1 MHHLRYIYSILLQL
15 VLSLFFTK
23 VHGQSSKKTMFKFPD
38 TGLQTSFT
46 NTYGEDHDYTINP
59 PLYKSY
65 SKDIVVDSNTL
76 LMWQKTDGGEM
87 SIEFARKY
95 CDTLTLGGFTD
106 WRLPTALEAYSLITI
121 QKTPPAI
128 NTTYFT
134 NTGAEYWWTSE
145 IQVGDTNKIWVTN
158 AGGGIG
164 NHSKLETLSSGGTKK
179 FHVRA
184 VRNTYSTMVNQRFSV
199 INNLVFDSLSSLIW
213 IQIPDTTLKT
223 WEEALRYAENF
234 NTGSIDN
241 WRLPNIKEL
250 QSLVDLNTSNPSIRK
265 SVFPTAVIGQFWS
278 STTTPNQIDKAW
290 YLDTRFGITTYA
302 LKTVQKKCWLVSSA
316 QQTNGYHSIYNNSSN
331 SIVYPNPNCGEFYLQ
346 LPELNTAAE
355 SENEINSTKNYCLKI
370 FLPNGLLVNEITIN
384 NPKMP
389 ITLNPIAAGNYILE
403 ITGGRITSPIHN
415 QLIIQTEF

>member
-1 MHHLRYIYSILLQL
+1 
-15 VLSLFFTK
+15 
-23 VHGQSSKKTMFKFPD
+23 
-38 TGLQTSFT
+38 
-46 NTYGEDHDYTINP
+46 
-59 PLYKSY
+59 
-65 SKDIVVDSNTL
+65 
-76 LMWQKTDGGEM
+76 MWQKTDGGEM

-164 NHSKLETLSSGGTKK
+164 NHSKLETLSAGGTKK

-184 VRNTYSTMVNQRFSV
+184 VRNTYSTIVNQRFSI

-213 IQIPDTTLKT
+213 IQIPDTTSKT
-223 WEEALRYAENF
+223 WEEALSYAENF
-234 NTGSIDN
+234 NTGSIYN

-250 QSLVDLNTSNPSIRK
+250 QSLVDLNTTNPSIRK
-265 SVFPTAVIGQFWS
+265 SVFLNAVIGQFWS
-278 STTTPNQIDKAW
+278 SSTTPNQIDKAW

-302 LKTVQKKCWLVSSA
+302 LKTVKKKCWLVSSE
-316 QQTNGYHSIYNNSSN
+316 QQTNGYHSIYINCSN
-331 SIVYPNPNCGEFYLQ
+331 SIVYPNPNSGEFHLQ
-346 LPELNTAAE
+346 LPEFNTAE
-355 SENEINSTKNYCLKI
+355 SGENGINTTINYCLKI
-370 FLPNGLLVNEITIN
+370 FLQNGLLVKEIILKSLVT
-384 NPKMP
+384 P
-389 ITLNPIAAGNYILE
+389 ITLNIMEAGNYFIE
-403 ITGGRITSPIHN
+403 ITGGRLTSPIRS
-415 QLIIQTEF
+415 QLVIQPKF

>member
-1 MHHLRYIYSILLQL
+1 MLHFRYFLSAFLQL
-15 VLSLFFTK
+15 VISLFFTK
-23 VHGQSSKKTMFKFPD
+23 IQGQSSKKTMFKFPD

-46 NTYGEDHDYTINP
+46 NTLGEDHDYIINP

-65 SKDIVVDSNTL
+65 SKDIVLDSNTL

-164 NHSKLETLSSGGTKK
+164 NHSKLETLSAGGTKK

-184 VRNTYSTMVNQRFSV
+184 VRNTYSTIVNQRFSI

-213 IQIPDTTLKT
+213 IQIPDTTSKT
-223 WEEALRYAENF
+223 WEEALSYAEIF
-234 NTGSIDN
+234 NTGSIYN

-250 QSLVDLNTSNPSIRK
+250 QSLVDLNTTNPSIRK
-265 SVFPTAVIGQFWS
+265 SVFLNAVIGQFWS
-278 STTTPNQIDKAW
+278 SSTTPNQIDKAW

-302 LKTVQKKCWLVSSA
+302 LKTVKKKCWLVSSE
-316 QQTNGYHSIYNNSSN
+316 QQTNGYHSIYINCSN
-331 SIVYPNPNCGEFYLQ
+331 SIVYPNPNSGEFHLQ
-346 LPELNTAAE
+346 LPEFNTAE
-355 SENEINSTKNYCLKI
+355 SGENGINTTINYCLKI
-370 FLPNGLLVNEITIN
+370 FLQNGLLVKEIILKSLVT
-384 NPKMP
+384 P
-389 ITLNPIAAGNYILE
+389 ITLNIMEAGNYFIE
-403 ITGGRITSPIHN
+403 ITGGRLTSPIRS
-415 QLIIQTEF
+415 QLVIQPKF